1 MNQTISLEVGGG
13 VFLGIPHEEAQN
25 ASVELDGVWRFAFG
39 LAGENVNL
47 TCPESGSSI
56 ASVMRSTANCDLL
69 FGTKLASKSGWPDLN
84 RRPHGPKPCAL
95 TRLRHTPLNL
105 AYSKL
110 AEWVKQRGLDG
121 TL

>member
-1 MNQTISLEVGGG
+1 VRSSLFVQIWVPVGTMCAG
-13 VFLGIPHEEAQN
+13 LGIPY
-25 ASVELDGVWRFAFG
+25 LW
-39 LAGENVNL
+39 
-47 TCPESGSSI
+47 
-56 ASVMRSTANCDLL
+56 
-69 FGTKLASKSGWPDLN
+69 SGWADLN